1 MKRISCPAINIKE
14 GEDVKVTEQM
24 VAEAEEMKHNAELML
39 WLLDY
44 LFESPTLPS

>member
-1 MKRISCPAINIKE
+1 MKRVSCPTINIKE
-14 GEDVKVTEQM
+14 GKDVKVTEQM
-24 VAEAEEMKHNAELML
+24 VAEAEEMKHTAELML